1 MQNVRYFA
9 KTISIL
15 SFAPQRISWLF
26 DNKVSHIKRS
36 KQVGE
41 VCESRESVKSAS
53 RNYINS
59 GVIKLITAIMSSC
72 LSGQQLSHIV
82 ELLSDKSLE
91 SIPLEALCSR
101 QAIVFSVC
109 NLHVHS
115 VWLIRDFDFNFST
128 ENLLFLTEFHYWH
141 LLDISYF
148 VLV

>member
-41 VCESRESVKSAS
+41 VCESVKSAS

-101 QAIVFSVC
+101 QAIFSVC
-109 NLHVHS
+109 NLHVS
-115 VWLIRDFDFNFST
+115 RLKVEEDLLISK
-128 ENLLFLTEFHYWH
+128 
-141 LLDISYF
+141 
-148 VLV
+148 